1 VTITLDSAA
10 VASDALLAVVLAL
23 VAVRLTLAFVVVAER
38 LAALRFRVAAAFW
51 PLVLGVRRVV
61 ALLRCLFA
69 VPVR

>member
-61 ALLRCLFA
+61 ALLR
-69 VPVR
+69 

>member
-51 PLVLGVRRVV
+51 PLVLGVRRAV
-61 ALLRCLFA
+61 AVLR
-69 VPVR
+69 